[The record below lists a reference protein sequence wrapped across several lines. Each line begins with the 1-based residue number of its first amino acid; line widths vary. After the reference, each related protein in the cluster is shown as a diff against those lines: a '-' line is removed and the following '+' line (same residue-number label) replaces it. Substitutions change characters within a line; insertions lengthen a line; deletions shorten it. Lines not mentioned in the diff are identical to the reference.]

1 MKLSLGEMKLKSW
14 FQSHLEMLR
23 EIAGIVG
30 SSTWQDSVDRGS
42 ALSSVGE
49 VGAAVA
55 GFGVASV
62 TSVDVG
68 SSSPPPHPCRVSMPA
83 SNPLAIR
90 IARIAVSN
98 RT

>member
-1 MKLSLGEMKLKSW
+1 MNLSLGEMKLKSW

-55 GFGVASV
+55 GFGGPRARSPHLGCVV
-62 TSVDVG
+62 PG
-68 SSSPPPHPCRVSMPA
+68 SPA
-83 SNPLAIR
+83 SAQ
-90 IARIAVSN
+90 VGK
-98 RT
+98 